1 MLLFRTRREPYFK
14 RNFEF
19 RKSYVGRHVC
29 IVIASVRMDSV
40 ENFFAMV
47 GQINHHGVVI
57 LETFAKLFHHAVI
70 I

>member
-1 MLLFRTRREPYFK
+1 M
-14 RNFEF
+14 
-19 RKSYVGRHVC
+19 
-29 IVIASVRMDSV
+29 IASVRMDSV